1 MKHAQSHHLCMIIFL
16 HYLLQSERAVM
27 RLRASVSLDLS
38 YLAVVQQVQLPVD
51 PLLDVQPPLEVFA
64 VVFDRQFAQFALGRL
79 LLFGLKHHSGL
90 GAWLRRH
97 ACHNLTP
104 AGRRPRDSSLS
115 LSLSVCLTDSN
126 TGSFSRRLAVVCSSV
141 CVSILHCVS
150 DS

>member
-1 MKHAQSHHLCMIIFL
+1 MKHAQSHRLCMIIFL

-90 GAWLRRH
+90 GARLRRH
-97 ACHNLTP
+97 ACHNLTRM
-104 AGRRPRDSSLS
+104 GKSPRDGCLSRSL
-115 LSLSVCLTDSN
+115 
-126 TGSFSRRLAVVCSSV
+126 
-141 CVSILHCVS
+141 CVSVSQIQIQGPSVTVLLLFAPRCVS
-150 DS
+150 LYTAVCF